1 MHNKQHFQSN
11 TALPGRASH
20 PVRKAFGGWAL
31 TLFLLPLFCFV
42 LLPVF
47 LDRFGT
53 ANKYTE
59 VFASD
64 PAEITP
70 TPTPVSTFSAAASS
84 PTPKTDSEGTAENA
98 VLVSEYSMLQLND
111 DYPEVETLQLRLM
124 ELGYL
129 DSDEPGT
136 VYNDATMAAVSMFQR
151 TLDSEIDGIADSD
164 LQAKL
169 YSSEAAYYEVRLGD
183 NGSDVR
189 SVQKLLHELGY
200 YEGKINGYFGVATED
215 ALEAFQKKNGLEQD
229 GIFDLDDRDLIYSD
243 DAKPRIDPTPTP
255 KPTPKSTSK
264 PTKKPSTTKKPSDDK
279 NKDDDKNEATPKPTE
294 KPEKEYPTGGS
305 FNASGDV
312 SGVISV
318 AEAQIGKRYV
328 RGEEGPNTFDCSGLV
343 YYCLS
348 KNGVS
353 LGRRSASSYSE
364 NESWQKIT
372 SMSDLKKGDLLF
384 FRDDDSSRVSHTGIY
399 SVGGKMIDAS
409 SSKGEVVRRSCTTS
423 YWTRNFV
430 CARRVF

>member
-1 MHNKQHFQSN
+1 MQNKKQLPSSHSFNGSSIRSMGKKTLGLC
-11 TALPGRASH
+11 TALI
-20 PVRKAFGGWAL
+20 AL
-31 TLFLLPLFCFV
+31 FVLCFV
-42 LLPVF
+42 LFPFL
-47 LDRFGT
+47 LDRIGT
-53 ANKYTE
+53 ANLHTAALSLELTE
-59 VFASD
+59 ASPS
-64 PAEITP
+64 PAP
-70 TPTPVSTFSAAASS
+70 TAAATASPSISPLPEKPVS
-84 PTPKTDSEGTAENA
+84 DQQ
-98 VLVSEYSMLQLND
+98 VQVSEYSMLQLND
-111 DYPEVETLQLRLM
+111 EYPEVETLQLRLM

-151 TLDSEIDGIADSD
+151 TMESEINGIADSN
-164 LQAKL
+164 LQAHL
-169 YSSEAAYYEVRLGD
+169 FSNEATYYEVRLGD

-229 GIFDLDDRDLIYSD
+229 GVFNLDDRDLIYSD
-243 DAKPRIDPTPTP
+243 DAKPFIDPTPTPTP
-255 KPTPKSTSK
+255 KPTPK
-264 PTKKPSTTKKPSDDK
+264 PTKKPTTTKKPSATAKPSDK
-279 NKDDDKNEATPKPTE
+279 DKDETPKATE

-305 FNASGDV
+305 FNASGNV
-312 SGVISV
+312 AGVISV

-348 KNGVS
+348 QNGVS

-364 NESWQKIT
+364 NDSWTKIS
-372 SMSDLKKGDLLF
+372 SMSDLQKGDLLF

-399 SVGGKMIDAS
+399 IGGGKMIDAS